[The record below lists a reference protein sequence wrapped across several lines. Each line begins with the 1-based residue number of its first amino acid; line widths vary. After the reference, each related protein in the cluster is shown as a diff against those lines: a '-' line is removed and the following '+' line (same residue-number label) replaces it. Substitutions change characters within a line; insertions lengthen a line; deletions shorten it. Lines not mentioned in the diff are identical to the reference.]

1 MNWKLINKKDIKID
15 INKIKSRAII
25 DTLNSFDN
33 LQTTTSNIDRI
44 IDDYV
49 DTNPLIEIKNVKKSF
64 TFGTETKDVLKSINL
79 NINENE
85 NIAILGGN
93 GAGKTTLVEIIV
105 GLNKPTSG
113 EVKFNF
119 EYNRSYLEKIG
130 IQFQD
135 STYPPGIS
143 VKNIIDFVLEI
154 FKVDINKDE
163 LNALIKI
170 FGVDSFY
177 KKRGSSLSGGQLQRL
192 NALVAIIQK
201 PKILFL
207 DELST
212 GLDISIRTRI
222 REFIK
227 AYAKENNMTIVL
239 VSHDMGEIDFLCER
253 IVFLK
258 NGEIIVDAKKSEI
271 LRMFGSLETFVNT
284 YIHNN

>member
-1 MNWKLINKKDIKID
+1 MKIFKTKKTNVNIDTSKIESKAILDTLKIIDNEHINGKFETIINQPKNKK
-15 INKIKSRAII
+15 
-25 DTLNSFDN
+25 
-33 LQTTTSNIDRI
+33 
-44 IDDYV
+44 
-49 DTNPLIEIKNVKKSF
+49 PLIEIKNVKKSF
-64 TFGTETKDVLKSINL
+64 YAHGQTKEVLKSISL

-85 NIAILGGN
+85 NLAILGGN

-105 GLNKPTSG
+105 GLNKPSEG
-113 EVKFNF
+113 EINFNY

-135 STYPPGIS
+135 SSYPPGIS
-143 VKNIIDFVLEI
+143 VKNIIDFVIEI
-154 FKVDINKDE
+154 FGTKISNEE
-163 LNALIKI
+163 LHALVKI
-170 FGVDSFY
+170 FGVDKFY

-201 PKILFL
+201 PKVLFL

-227 AYAKENNMTIVL
+227 AYALENNMTIVL
-239 VSHDMGEIDFLCER
+239 VSHDMGEIDFLCDR

-258 NGEIIVDAKKSEI
+258 DGYVAVDTSKEDI
-271 LRMFGSLETFVNT
+271 LKRYGSIEKFVNT
-284 YIHNN
+284 YIHN